1 MDHLSRQRQLR
12 AELADRD
19 LDALLVT
26 HLPNVRYLSGFTGS
40 AGVVLVGPSVK
51 NPIFITDGRYTEQAH
66 EQVQGAKIVVSKGP
80 ALDAIAK
87 QVARLKLNVIGIEA
101 DHMTVAQRSR
111 FKKMLPPKVKL
122 RETSGLIERL
132 RMIKDV
138 GELAAIRKA
147 VNLGAELFDVVLKAI
162 RPGVR
167 ESEVAAEL
175 EYAARS
181 RGAEGMSFE
190 TIVASGPRSAL
201 PHGVAS
207 QAAIPERGFVVLDY
221 GVILG
226 GYCSDQTRTV
236 HVGKPTSEARKWYE
250 AVKESHLAGVEA
262 VKAGVTAGEVDQA
275 TRNVLKRA
283 KLDRYF
289 THSTG
294 HGVGL
299 EIHEGPRLGRNQK
312 ETLESGMVVTI
323 EPGIYVSG
331 KGGIRIEDMVAV
343 TESGHEVLTQLG
355 KELIVL

>member
-1 MDHLSRQRQLR
+1 MDHLVRQRRLR
-12 AELADRD
+12 AELADGR

-26 HLPNVRYLSGFTGS
+26 HLPNVRYLCGFTGS
-40 AGVVLVGPSVK
+40 AGILLVGPK
-51 NPIFITDGRYTEQAH
+51 KPIFITDGRYTEQAH
-66 EQVQGAKIVVSKGP
+66 EQVQGARIVISKGP
-80 ALDAIAK
+80 ALDAIA
-87 QVARLKLNVIGIEA
+87 QHIDRLKLENVGIEA

-111 FKKMLPPKVKL
+111 FKKHLPSKTKL
-122 RETSGLIERL
+122 RETSGVVETL
-132 RMIKDV
+132 RTIKEAT
-138 GELAAIRKA
+138 ELEAVRRA

-207 QAAIPERGFVVLDY
+207 ASVIPERGFVVLDY
-221 GVILG
+221 GVILS

-236 HVGKPTSEARKWYE
+236 HVGNPSSEERKWYE
-250 AVKESHLAGVEA
+250 AVLESQLAGVEA
-262 VKAGVTAGEVDQA
+262 VKAGVTAGEVDKA
-275 TRNVLKRA
+275 TRDVLRRA

-299 EIHEGPRLGRNQK
+299 EIHEGPRLGRNQQ
-312 ETLESGMVVTI
+312 EVLEAGMVVTI
-323 EPGIYVSG
+323 EPGIYVAG

-343 TESGHEVLTQLG
+343 TESGREVLTPLG